1 MEPFLFG
8 IKEGAVVALA
18 LWVILSFRPFRDKK
32 AYRASLGLSLLFL
45 AFLSGAMLFG
55 GVPEG
60 APEFLRN
67 LAGYIFGILYLGSA
81 AALYRESEE
90 GGEGENSLRRI
101 FYLILP
107 LPLFVFFVLYFGTGM
122 LGGVIY
128 LRELARLKGL
138 GTIAYVFAGS
148 GFLITSALAV
158 VVMKKVGF
166 LSPRFL
172 GFPQTLLLLGLILL
186 FGGGT
191 GDGLEFTLIPAVQS
205 GVMKFVHDF
214 VHQTFL
220 LLMVPDH
227 PILSVTAWNFIG
239 FIFRETAGLWLS
251 LLIFIVPLGVFLK
264 RSLTAPVPVPEGI
277 RQGPLRRKI
286 IKDVKDRRWLRSL
299 TIVLFMITVS
309 VLWFQEKGEVGVS
322 FYSPDPI
329 PVTAEGGK
337 IIIPISSP
345 AWDLRD
351 GMLHKFVT
359 SLDGEDVR
367 VLVMRKPDGTLA
379 VGLDACEICPPRG
392 YVQGENHLVCLY
404 CRTPIA
410 LESLGSK
417 GGCNPIPL
425 DAVVTDREI
434 LIEVKDLRL
443 KWEMV
448 KTGKTKERL
457 R

>member
-1 MEPFLFG
+1 MEPLFYG
-8 IKEGAVVALA
+8 IKEGAVVVLA
-18 LWVILSFRPFRDKK
+18 LWVILSFRPFRDVK
-32 AYRASLGLSLLFL
+32 AYMTSLGLALLVL

-60 APEFLRN
+60 APEFLRS

-81 AALYRESEE
+81 ASLYRGFEE

-101 FYLILP
+101 SYLILP
-107 LPLFVFFVLYFGTGM
+107 LPLFVFFILYFGTGM

-172 GFPQTLLLLGLILL
+172 GFPQVLLLLGLILL

-191 GDGLEFTLIPAVQS
+191 GGGLEFTLIPSVQA
-205 GVMKFVHDF
+205 GMMKFVHDF

-264 RSLTAPVPVPEGI
+264 KSLTAPVPIPEDI
-277 RQGPLRRKI
+277 RQGPVRRKI

-299 TIVLFMITVS
+299 PIVLFMIAVS
-309 VLWFQEKGEVGVS
+309 VVWFQEKGEVGVS
-322 FYSPDPI
+322 FYSPDPH
-329 PVTAEGGK
+329 PVTAEEGK
-337 IIIPISSP
+337 LRIPISSP

-359 SLDGEDVR
+359 GLDGEDVR
-367 VLVMRKPDGTLA
+367 VLVMKKPDGTLA
-379 VGLDACEICPPRG
+379 ICLDACEICPPEG
-392 YVQGENHLVCLY
+392 YVQGEKHLICLY

-410 LESLGSK
+410 IGSLGNK

-425 DAVVTDREI
+425 DAVVTDTEI
-434 LIEVKDLRL
+434 VIEVKDLKH